1 VLGAGCRGDGPG
13 APDPEDPVAKVLADA
28 EVTSLPPAAAFPAAQ
43 VELGHLLFF
52 DKELSGNRNIACS
65 TCHNPAYHTTDALQV
80 SIGTGGHNPGPSRT
94 LGPGAHFIP
103 RHSTDL
109 LNRGYPGWTHLF
121 WDGRVEQGTHGVETP
136 AGAALPSGVTSLLA
150 AQAMFPVTDRNEMR
164 GEPGDT
170 APDGRH
176 NELADISDGALPAI
190 WSGITARLL
199 AIPEY
204 RALFQAAY
212 PGVPLDEIGFAQAAN
227 AIAAFISTQ
236 WTFTGAP
243 LDRYLRG
250 DTEAL
255 SDSAKRGAL
264 VFFGKARCG
273 QCHRGP
279 LLSDQK
285 FHDLAI
291 PLFGPGFPGAPDEG
305 RSRVTQLAE
314 DRFRFRTASLRNV
327 AITAPYMHNGA
338 FQTLDRVV
346 RHYIDARASMR
357 SYGAGNIDPRLQ
369 STLVTDPAEVNVV
382 LANLDTVIARGI
394 NISNGEKADILAF
407 LEALTDPAALSRLSD
422 IPARVPSGIP
432 VFDF

>member
-1 VLGAGCRGDGPG
+1 MASGCKSDSSGGP
-13 APDPEDPVAKVLADA
+13 DTEDAVAQVLADA
-28 EVTSLPPAAAFPAAQ
+28 EVTALPPPASFPAAQ

-80 SIGTGGHNPGPSRT
+80 SIGTGGHHPGPSRT
-94 LGPGAHFIP
+94 LGLGAHFIP

-109 LNRGYPGWTHLF
+109 FNRGYPGWAHLF
-121 WDGRVEQGTHGVETP
+121 WDGRVEQGANGIETP
-136 AGAALPSGVTSLLA
+136 AGVALPSGVASLLA

-170 APDGRH
+170 SFDGRQ
-176 NELADISDGALPAI
+176 NELADIADGDFPAI

-204 RALFQAAY
+204 RDLFQAAY
-212 PGVPLDEIGFAQAAN
+212 PTVSLNQIGFEHAAN
-227 AIAAFISTQ
+227 AIAAFIATQ
-236 WTFTGAP
+236 WTFTDAP

-264 VFFGKARCG
+264 AFFGKARCG

-285 FHDLAI
+285 FHDIAI
-291 PLFGPGFPGAPDEG
+291 PVFGPGFSGAADEG
-305 RSRVTQLAE
+305 RSRVTQLPA

-346 RHYIDARASMR
+346 RHYIDARASM
-357 SYGAGNIDPRLQ
+357 GAYASGNIDPRLQ
-369 STLVTDPAEVNVV
+369 TTLVTDPAVVNVV
-382 LANLDTVIARGI
+382 VANLDTVIARGI
-394 NISNGEKADILAF
+394 NITNAEKADILAF

-422 IPARVPSGIP
+422 IPTRVPSGIP